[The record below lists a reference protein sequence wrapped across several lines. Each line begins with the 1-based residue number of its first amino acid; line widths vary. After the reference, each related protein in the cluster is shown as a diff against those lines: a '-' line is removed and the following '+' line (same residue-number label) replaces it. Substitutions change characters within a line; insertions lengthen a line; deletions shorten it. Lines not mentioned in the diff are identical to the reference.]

1 MTEFEWSK
9 QTQRAEAA
17 ALLRQLADGLE
28 SDGSVELEQDGWE
41 LKISVPGELE
51 VEVELEIDEEE
62 TELEIELKWKS
73 SGHPAGESS
82 GSDASAS
89 AGQEGEA
96 SGRPETVVSAEKT
109 AGNLGDVEI
118 GGESLNP

>member
-41 LKISVPGELE
+41 LKMSVPGELQ

-62 TELEIELKWKS
+62 TELEIELKWRS
-73 SGHPAGESS
+73 SGHRAGESAA
-82 GSDASAS
+82 SDASAS
-89 AGQEGEA
+89 AGEEGEA
-96 SGRPETVVSAEKT
+96 SGGSETVVPAEKT
-109 AGNLGDVEI
+109 AGNLGDIEI
-118 GGESLNP
+118 GGESLDP